1 MTHKDGRCQ
10 ASERGNENNGRK
22 FHWKLCNDE
31 PPRNGFVQRQPQP
44 PRPHRVLS
52 HPLKAARGLRLGW
65 RRLLGNIEHL
75 VGIIFSTGD
84 WGEGLTVF
92 LV

>member
-31 PPRNGFVQRQPQP
+31 PPRSDFVQ
-44 PRPHRVLS
+44 
-52 HPLKAARGLRLGW
+52 
-65 RRLLGNIEHL
+65 LLLNDTSC
-75 VGIIFSTGD
+75 FYT
-84 WGEGLTVF
+84 
-92 LV
+92 